1 MNYISFEELC
11 KMAKLSKGQL
21 SYLIKYKQIEPVNLN
36 SWKADGGYRFHEED
50 AKRISD
56 IYKDLYTLKEAATYL
71 QKSKTYVSNIAK
83 EGALPFKEVLKGKR
97 REKLYHI
104 DDLKEFKR
112 SMDDVN
118 KESQRMYDHIPLY
131 TSNLLLF
138 DSVTLD
144 GQPVRVIDVTKR
156 NGINLQNE
164 HMTIPEEV
172 SSNHFS
178 QTCIQIT
185 RITKPGDVTFLFPVY
200 TAYDVM
206 LYIISHLGVSN
217 VLVSKKNEGY
227 LMKCKL
233 GNIPYDAHI
242 FRVLNTCLISG
253 YLQQEKDRIYF
264 TNNKEH
270 VSLYLDR
277 SIIENAKQKAT
288 EKGYKGYKKVLEEI
302 LADELSN

>member
-11 KMAKLSKGQL
+11 TTAKLSKGQL
-21 SYLIKYKQIEPVNLN
+21 SYLIKHKQIEPANLK

-50 AKRISD
+50 ARRILE

-71 QKSKTYVSNIAK
+71 QKSKTYVSNMAK
-83 EGALPFKEVLKGKR
+83 EGALPFKEVSKGKR

-104 DDLKEFKR
+104 EDLKEFKR
-112 SMDDVN
+112 SMDNVN
-118 KESQRMYDHIPLY
+118 KESQRMYDHIPLH
-131 TSNLLLF
+131 TKNLLLF

-156 NGINLQNE
+156 SGINLQNE
-164 HMTIPEEV
+164 YMTIPEDV

-178 QTCIQIT
+178 QKCIQAT
-185 RITKPGDVTFLFPVY
+185 RITKPGDVTFLFPLY

-206 LYIISHLGVSN
+206 LYIISHLGASN

-277 SIIENAKQKAT
+277 SIIENAKQKAA

>member
-11 KMAKLSKGQL
+11 EMAKLSKGQL
-21 SYLIKYKQIEPVNLN
+21 SYLIKHKQIEPANLK
-36 SWKADGGYRFHEED
+36 SWKADGGYRFYEED
-50 AKRISD
+50 AKRISE

-71 QKSKTYVSNIAK
+71 QKSKTYVSNMAK

-104 DDLKEFKR
+104 EDLKEYRR
-112 SMDDVN
+112 SMDNLN
-118 KESQRMYDHIPLY
+118 KESQRMYDHLPLY
-131 TSNLLLF
+131 TNNLLLF

-156 NGINLQNE
+156 DGINLQNE
-164 HMTIPEEV
+164 RMTIPDEV

-178 QTCIQIT
+178 QICIQIN
-185 RITKPGDVTFLFPVY
+185 RITKPGDVSFLFPIY

-206 LYIISHLGVSN
+206 LYVICHLGVSN

-233 GNIPYDAHI
+233 GNMPYDTHI
-242 FRVLNTCLISG
+242 FSVLNTCLISG
-253 YLQQEKDRIYF
+253 HLQQKKDRIYF

-270 VSLYLDR
+270 VSLYLDP
-277 SIIENAKQKAT
+277 SIIKNARQIAK

-302 LADELSN
+302 LDEKLKN